1 MGILYQAGDMS
12 YWAIWLF
19 VLFALMAFNEFGR
32 TSKWGGITLF
42 AIVPYRFDRVRMAD
56 DRRAWQRIR
65 NGHVV
70 QLGEDVFGAGR
81 LPGLYGASVRPLERG
96 RRQNPLPL

>member
-19 VLFALMAFNEFGR
+19 VLFALMALNEFGR

-42 AIVPYRFDRVRMAD
+42 AYRPHRFNCVRMAD
-56 DRRAWQRIR
+56 NCGAWQRIR
-65 NGHVV
+65 HGHVV
-70 QLGEDVFGAGR
+70 QLGEDVFGAG
-81 LPGLYGASVRPLERG
+81 GLSRVYGASFRPLERR
-96 RRQNPLPL
+96 RRQNSLSL